1 MQEKLFRRDL
11 KHVLE
16 TLEKLI
22 LGKADHTD
30 YVKAYE
36 YFIKTWCPKDNMD

>member
-1 MQEKLFRRDL
+1 MMEKLFRRDL

-16 TLEKLI
+16 TLEKSI
-22 LGKADHTD
+22 LGKVDHID

-36 YFIKTWCPKDNMD
+36 YFIKTWCPKDDLK